1 MGKML
6 SLAQM
11 DTASS
16 KPIKGYKVA
25 NCVISLTIPV
35 LNAHRVTLRF
45 AILAM

>member
-35 LNAHRVTLRF
+35 FSALRVIFRF